1 MPKEESD
8 GSALGALLAPSAG
21 LFAGQGIN
29 EVGLV
34 REHTGSVYSR
44 KGLQLQ
50 QSLRDD
56 ETTSGLGFQHN
67 WVTVML
73 MTSLC

>member
-21 LFAGQGIN
+21 LFAGTGIKKLASHMFTYHMLHIIRYISYVRPN
-29 EVGLV
+29 ESSFY
-34 REHTGSVYSR
+34 SV

-56 ETTSGLGFQHN
+56 ETTSG
-67 WVTVML
+67 
-73 MTSLC
+73 